1 MPLTKAPRTAS
12 PVKSAN
18 PASTPSVPAKR
29 ARSATLKTASA
40 KVAKTHALK
49 PADKAKVLVK
59 TAVAKTVAPEAV
71 TRPPKLEK
79 AKKPKLV
86 RDSFTMPKLEY
97 AEIDLLKLRA
107 LKLGQVSKKSELLR
121 AGVKALV
128 AMSDSAFLDA
138 LAAVPTLK
146 TGRPQASKP

>member
-12 PVKSAN
+12 PVKPAN
-18 PASTPSVPAKR
+18 TTSTPSAPAKR

-40 KVAKTHALK
+40 KAAKTRLK
-49 PADKAKVLVK
+49 PADQAKVLVK
-59 TAVAKTVAPEAV
+59 TAVAKSVAPVAV
-71 TRPPKLEK
+71 TKPPKLEK

-97 AEIDLLKLRA
+97 AEIDLLKSRA

>member
-1 MPLTKAPRTAS
+1 MPLPKAPRATS
-12 PVKSAN
+12 PAKSAN
-18 PASTPSVPAKR
+18 TASTPSVPAKR
-29 ARSATLKTASA
+29 VRSAPLKTASV
-40 KVAKTHALK
+40 KVAKTPAVK
-49 PADKAKVLVK
+49 PADKVKVVK
-59 TAVAKTVAPEAV
+59 PAVPKTVAPVAAAK
-71 TRPPKLEK
+71 PQKLEK

-97 AEIDLLKLRA
+97 AEIDLLKSRA

-128 AMSDSAFLDA
+128 AMTDSAFLAA

-146 TGRPQASKP
+146 TGRPQSNKP